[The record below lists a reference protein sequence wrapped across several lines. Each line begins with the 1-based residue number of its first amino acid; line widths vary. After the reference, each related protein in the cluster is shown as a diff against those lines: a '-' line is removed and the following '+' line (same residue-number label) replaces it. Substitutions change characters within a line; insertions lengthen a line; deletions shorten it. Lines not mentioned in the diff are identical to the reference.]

1 MSRQDIRAH
10 ILSCIKESGLSPEQD
25 AKQIAEL
32 AIDCT
37 LENLIDFVQQLSHKL
52 AGDGLYSHSMTA
64 GIVINK
70 MKEIKN
76 DS

>member
-10 ILSCIKESGLSPEQD
+10 ILSCIKEAGPSSQQD
-25 AKQIAEL
+25 ARQIAEL

-37 LENLIDFVQQLSHKL
+37 LDDMIGFVQELSHKL

-70 MKEIKN
+70 MKEIRN
-76 DS
+76 GT